1 VGQTHVLTKFCL
13 GHQKYDAFA
22 AINSHANGKE
32 GSGYIVNGHEYD
44 SKRPIS
50 LFAFFKLS
58 AAAERT
64 KRKMADRGVLR
75 VIKTDFSTFDPESV
89 EPDPKILANFVSRI
103 KRLGDIFNCKT
114 EDDCI
119 ALLKKYNNYAPDCV
133 LDII

>member
-1 VGQTHVLTKFCL
+1 MGQTHVLTKFCL
-13 GHQKYDAFA
+13 GHKKYDAFA

-44 SKRPIS
+44 SKRRVS

-58 AAAERT
+58 AAAKRT

-75 VIKTDFSTFDPESV
+75 VIKTDFSTFDPDSV
-89 EPDPKILANFVSRI
+89 TPDPKILANFVSRI
-103 KRLGDIFNCKT
+103 KRFGDIFNGKT

-119 ALLKKYNNYAPDCV
+119 ALLKKYNNYAPDAV